1 VTLLDE
7 ALKMIK
13 TSEKM
18 GVGNWIDLM
27 SGETWNVMKIGYQL
41 KQVRERIAKGLV
53 DKGVLRTE
61 KRNFFLF
68 DMATHP
74 VADGRV
80 KEDINTRVVS
90 LLSSRSSAVPP
101 NSLAKE
107 DIKYRVTRAVC
118 LVTSAY
124 AANVVENPLQRLAY
138 ESREACLARCDEILA
153 SFSTWPFGV
162 NTSSGRRSAVRIAVG
177 NSTSEADGLAE
188 LVHGVRSEMP
198 DPDDLCFEIIPAVLE
213 VFTKMDSL
221 I

>member
-1 VTLLDE
+1 
-7 ALKMIK
+7 
-13 TSEKM
+13 
-18 GVGNWIDLM
+18 
-27 SGETWNVMKIGYQL
+27 MKIGYQL

-53 DKGVLRTE
+53 DKGILRTE

-90 LLSSRSSAVPP
+90 LLSSRTSALPPSS
-101 NSLAKE
+101 LTKE
-107 DIKYRVTRAVC
+107 DIKYRVTRAMC

-153 SFSTWPFGV
+153 SFSTWPFGA
-162 NTSSGRRSAVRIAVG
+162 NTSSGRRAAVRIASG
-177 NSTSEADGLAE
+177 NSSISGIDGLVE
-188 LVHGVRSEMP
+188 LVHGVQSEIP
-198 DPDDLCFEIIPAVLE
+198 DPEDLCFEIIPAVLE
-213 VFTKMDSL
+213 VFSKMDSL